1 MDDIHNVFMY
11 FAGLA
16 DKDGGE
22 MIDSP
27 IPDTES
33 KIVKEPVG
41 VVTQITPWNYPL
53 LQACTG
59 NCASACYGLFTSYAT
74 K

>member
-1 MDDIHNVFMY
+1 MDDIANVFNY

-22 MIDSP
+22 IIDSP
-27 IPDTES
+27 IP
-33 KIVKEPVG
+33 
-41 VVTQITPWNYPL
+41 L
-53 LQACTG
+53 
-59 NCASACYGLFTSYAT
+59 SAKPA

>member
-1 MDDIHNVFMY
+1 MRLMH

-41 VVTQITPWNYPL
+41 VVTQITPWNILL
-53 LQACTG
+53 LQNYT
-59 NCASACYGLFTSYAT
+59 NTCASACYGLFTSYET

>member
-1 MDDIHNVFMY
+1 
-11 FAGLA
+11 
-16 DKDGGE
+16 

-41 VVTQITPWNYPL
+41 VHVHDPPRISVITSIME
-53 LQACTG
+53 
-59 NCASACYGLFTSYAT
+59 NCASACYGLFTSYET

>member
-1 MDDIHNVFMY
+1 MY

-41 VVTQITPWNYPL
+41 VVTQITPWNYPFYKHH
-53 LQACTG
+53 G
-59 NCASACYGLFTSYAT
+59 NCASACYRLFTSYET
-74 K
+74 KLKLHH

>member
-33 KIVKEPVG
+33 KIVKD
-41 VVTQITPWNYPL
+41 Q
-53 LQACTG
+53 
-59 NCASACYGLFTSYAT
+59 
-74 K
+74 